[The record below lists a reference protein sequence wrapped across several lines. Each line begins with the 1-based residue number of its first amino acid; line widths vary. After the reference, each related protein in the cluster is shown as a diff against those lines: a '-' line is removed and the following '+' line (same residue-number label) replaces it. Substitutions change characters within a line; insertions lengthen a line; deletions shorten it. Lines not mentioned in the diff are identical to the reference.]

1 MTGVHYN
8 CINCKIKFACTI
20 FSKIS
25 KEEKLIPNSSIPQ
38 EELIQPAA

>member
-25 KEEKLIPNSSIPQ
+25 KEEKLPNSSIPQ
-38 EELIQPAA
+38 EELMQPAA